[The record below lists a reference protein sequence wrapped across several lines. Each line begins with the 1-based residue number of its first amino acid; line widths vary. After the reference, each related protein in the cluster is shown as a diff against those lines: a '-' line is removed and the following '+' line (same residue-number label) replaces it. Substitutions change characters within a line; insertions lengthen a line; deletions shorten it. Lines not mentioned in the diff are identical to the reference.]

1 MPTLDLE
8 EYLPEQ
14 YKAIF
19 RYHSTRPPSD
29 DMVFQLA
36 ASLQLAR
43 RMSRAAATKVI
54 AVLNGD
60 VTPAR
65 AELVRQVMRYHL
77 RADVNS
83 SARVHKRITS
93 VLNGTAKGLSEP
105 VQLSDVL
112 SHYIWNLYE
121 VYHDGLNWDDA
132 RIELEGDY
140 REDNPARSRGGYVEV
155 KEGDEVFLNLTRTVT
170 RVGSIHIEFSY
181 AAVYPRRFLA
191 HCIVHEATHKFAGT
205 DDYAYTDEDK
215 YAGLTGERR
224 LNNADS
230 YAYTILSLYRNRLVT
245 DLEMALRAIRRN
257 DRTDPPTFTRRPAD
271 DVL

>member
-1 MPTLDLE
+1 
-8 EYLPEQ
+8 
-14 YKAIF
+14 
-19 RYHSTRPPSD
+19 
-29 DMVFQLA
+29 MVFQLA

-43 RMSRAAATKVI
+43 RMSRAAAKKVT

-60 VTPAR
+60 VTPAQ
-65 AELVRQVMRYHL
+65 AELVRQVLRYHL

-83 SARVHKRITS
+83 SARVQRKITS
-93 VLNGTAKGLSEP
+93 VLDRTANGLAGH

-121 VYHDGLNWDDA
+121 VYQDGLDWDSA
-132 RIELEGDY
+132 RIEVEGDY

-170 RVGSIHIEFSY
+170 RLGSIHVEFSY

-191 HCIVHEATHKFAGT
+191 HCIVHEATHKFADT
-205 DDYAYTDEDK
+205 DDNAYTDEDT
-215 YAGLTGERR
+215 YARLTGERR

-230 YAYTILSLYRNRLVT
+230 YAYTILSLYKNRLIT
-245 DLEMALRAIRRN
+245 DLGMALRAIRRN
-257 DRTDPPTFTRRPAD
+257 DRTEPPAFTRGRAD
-271 DVL
+271 QV